1 MLESMIQFFQE
12 FIQDPRWITFLLA
25 MTPIGELRVALPW
38 GMTYGGMVWYS
49 AFFWAV
55 AGNFLIS
62 IPIVM
67 LLGPIS
73 GYLMRWPLGER
84 FFSWL
89 FSRTRR
95 KGKMI
100 ETWEFLGLVIFVGIP
115 LPVTGAWTGAAAAFL
130 FGLSYRKSFAAIFA
144 GLLMSASIVTI
155 ITTMGIKIIS

>member
-1 MLESMIQFFQE
+1 MVDSLLHYFQT
-12 FIQDPRWITFLLA
+12 FIQDPRWITFLLS

-38 GMTYGGMVWYS
+38 AITMGNMTWQQ
-49 AFFWAV
+49 AFMWAV

-62 IPIVM
+62 IPILV

-73 GYLMRWPLGER
+73 NFLRKWPQGER

-89 FSRTRR
+89 FLRTRR

-130 FGLSYRKSFAAIFA
+130 FGLSYPKAFAAIFT
-144 GLLMSASIVTI
+144 GLLMSATIVTI
-155 ITTMGIKIIS
+155 ITMTGIKIMG

>member
-1 MLESMIQFFQE
+1 MVESLLHFFQG
-12 FIQDPRWITFLLA
+12 FIHEPKWITFLLA

-38 GMTYGGMVWYS
+38 AITMGHMAWPQ
-49 AFFWAV
+49 AFGWAV

-62 IPIVM
+62 IPILV

-73 GYLMRWPLGER
+73 KFLMKWSLGDR
-84 FFSWL
+84 FFNWL

-130 FGLSYRKSFAAIFA
+130 FGLSYPKSFAAIFT
-144 GLLMSASIVTI
+144 GLLMSATIVTI
-155 ITTMGIKIIS
+155 ITTTGIKFLG